1 MLPLSVL
8 AAEIAATSDVLA
20 RRGGQEI
27 TESETD
33 ARVHEIPLQ
42 QRANFVDNAERIET
56 MLSQMLLVE
65 QMAAEARKLGLET
78 SEKYREAR
86 KLAEQ
91 RQLALAYQEYL
102 FENAPPFNA
111 KALAEEAYAAAP
123 EDFVVGDAVDVR
135 HILIK
140 TDCRSPEAARA
151 LAESLRV
158 RVLKGESMEELAR
171 KYSEDDVTA
180 AEGGLYRD
188 LRRGKL
194 VKPFEDA
201 AFAMDTP
208 GELSAV
214 TETPYGYHVI
224 EMVAH
229 RQGRQASFEE
239 IREGLEAQ
247 LSQRH
252 QQRYLRDRSD
262 RLLNMETEG
271 NPERLRALR
280 TRYGSA
286 EIVEPASAAQPAAE
300 TSKP

>member
-1 MLPLSVL
+1 
-8 AAEIAATSDVLA
+8 
-20 RRGGQEI
+20 
-27 TESETD
+27 
-33 ARVHEIPLQ
+33 
-42 QRANFVDNAERIET
+42 
-56 MLSQMLLVE
+56 
-65 QMAAEARKLGLET
+65 
-78 SEKYREAR
+78 
-86 KLAEQ
+86 
-91 RQLALAYQEYL
+91 
-102 FENAPPFNA
+102 
-111 KALAEEAYAAAP
+111 
-123 EDFVVGDAVDVR
+123 
-135 HILIK
+135 
-140 TDCRSPEAARA
+140 
-151 LAESLRV
+151 
-158 RVLKGESMEELAR
+158 MEELAR